1 MAGKAIM
8 KPSPRSR
15 ARVGTAAWTDGVGG
29 ASPRAPAP
37 LDTIQSEQSGV
48 AVSTFSSASKCQAM
62 FAPEHTR
69 RWKHCQAVWTRTP
82 GSAGRMWD
90 PKAFRGFQRR
100 RFNISES

>member
-15 ARVGTAAWTDGVGG
+15 ARVETAAWTDGGVGG
-29 ASPRAPAP
+29 WWVSPRAPAP

-48 AVSTFSSASKCQAM
+48 AVSTFSSASKCQAV

-69 RWKHCQAVWTRTP
+69 RGNAVRLS
-82 GSAGRMWD
+82 GHGRRLNRKNVGTKR
-90 PKAFRGFQRR
+90 PPRGVR
-100 RFNISES
+100 